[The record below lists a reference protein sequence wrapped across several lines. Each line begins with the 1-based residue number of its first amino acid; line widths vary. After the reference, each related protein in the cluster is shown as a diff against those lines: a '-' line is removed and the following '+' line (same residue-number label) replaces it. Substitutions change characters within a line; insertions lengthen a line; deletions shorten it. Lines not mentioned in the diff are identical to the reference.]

1 MGRIKGQASYASNF
15 EVIKQAPLDSRM
27 VVDSFADLIK
37 PETWQDKDGNVWLY
51 DGMPVIALDG
61 GGIKPVK
68 PRIYI
73 LKDKDKYT
81 EASSW
86 TESGQDVPAELTA
99 HLTDKNNPHKVTAEQ
114 VGLGNV
120 TNEAQIPLSQKGKAS
135 GVASLDSNGKVPA
148 SQLPSYVDDILEV
161 KFVSEDM
168 NVISDSP
175 SDTLLVVSGEN
186 TGYYVREGSAWKKQ
200 EDLSAG
206 KIYLVTQKNTV
217 GGTVY
222 NVNTSWR
229 WSGTRL
235 VQVGNPLVI
244 GEVEGTAFDGS
255 RGKSLEEWRNKQ
267 QSITGNNITNEQ
279 LLDNLAYVAFY
290 MAYNDVTEFC
300 RISQS
305 SDRVSIA
312 VPIVDMTKRQTKNLS
327 RDLPAAS
334 TSAAGVMSS
343 SDKQAL
349 EDLKG
354 ITVELVVAEI

>member
-27 VVDSFADLIK
+27 VVDSFADLMK

-168 NVISDSP
+168 NAISDSP

-229 WSGTRL
+229 WSGTTL

-244 GEVEGTAFDGS
+244 GEVEGTVFDGA
-255 RGKSLEEWRNKQ
+255 RGTALETWRNALANHNSTYALKVVPEEAALDFQ
-267 QSITGNNITNEQ
+267 YLQTNLKNPSIGATLH
-279 LLDNLAYVAFY
+279 LLF
-290 MAYNDVTEFC
+290 
-300 RISQS
+300 
-305 SDRVSIA
+305 
-312 VPIVDMTKRQTKNLS
+312 
-327 RDLPAAS
+327 PAAT
-334 TSAAGVMSS
+334 TSKAGVMSS
-343 SDKQAL
+343 TDKQTLEAL
-349 EDLKG
+349 KD

>member
-27 VVDSFADLIK
+27 VVDSFADLMK

-168 NVISDSP
+168 NAISDSP

-229 WSGTRL
+229 WSGTTL

-244 GEVEGTAFDGS
+244 GEAEGTAFDGA
-255 RGKSLEEWRNKQ
+255 RGKALETWRNALANHFSTYDLRVVPEEAALDFQYLQTNLKNP
-267 QSITGNNITNEQ
+267 SIGATQ
-279 LLDNLAYVAFY
+279 HLPF
-290 MAYNDVTEFC
+290 
-300 RISQS
+300 
-305 SDRVSIA
+305 
-312 VPIVDMTKRQTKNLS
+312 
-327 RDLPAAS
+327 PAAT
-334 TSAAGVMSS
+334 TSKAGVMSS